1 MPYPS
6 PKICLCLP
14 VGADTLPWYSFPIS
28 VRQKGASK
36 SCGQASGKLVFVK
49 YHLNGAR
56 TVQQSVHF
64 SGVPGERV
72 PDVVWTAVPKSS
84 KVEEKEVFKA
94 HCSENSCAHWSK
106 RLLLSPTMGVLRRGR
121 WELLGKLEHQ
131 ECQPGPPPAEYNL
144 HEWGQ
149 RPLLVLL
156 TMSPASMRTSYNYC
170 SVNIYGMHEWRR
182 QKDWAPQKSF
192 WIKRGVLEGVTSALV
207 MLSFPRRCF

>member
-94 HCSENSCAHWSK
+94 HCSENSCAH
-106 RLLLSPTMGVLRRGR
+106 
-121 WELLGKLEHQ
+121 
-131 ECQPGPPPAEYNL
+131 
-144 HEWGQ
+144 
-149 RPLLVLL
+149 
-156 TMSPASMRTSYNYC
+156 
-170 SVNIYGMHEWRR
+170 
-182 QKDWAPQKSF
+182 
-192 WIKRGVLEGVTSALV
+192 
-207 MLSFPRRCF
+207 